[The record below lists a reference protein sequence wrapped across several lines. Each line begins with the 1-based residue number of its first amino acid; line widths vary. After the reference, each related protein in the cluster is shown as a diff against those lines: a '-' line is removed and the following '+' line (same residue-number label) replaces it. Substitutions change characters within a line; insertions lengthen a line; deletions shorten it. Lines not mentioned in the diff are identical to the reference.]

1 MYEWVLGDQ
10 HGCDGTK
17 VHPVELYANNKIYT
31 EGKLVLAFKKNSSE
45 MDGSI
50 LSYQQTQHVL

>member
-17 VHPVELYANNKIYT
+17 VHPVELYANNEIYT
-31 EGKLVLAFKKNSSE
+31 EGKLVLAFKKKAVKWMGAS
-45 MDGSI
+45 
-50 LSYQQTQHVL
+50 